1 VQVQFPAPFV
11 DWGIAAAGTGTGTVG
26 QGSMFLLMSLNFL
39 FFVAKSVTRLF
50 ETVCIYLLVLVFAH
64 CLK

>member
-11 DWGIAAAGTGTGTVG
+11 DWNRRTGVNV
-26 QGSMFLLMSLNFL
+26 SLDVTQL
-39 FFVAKSVTRLF
+39 PFFVAKSVTRLF

-64 CLK
+64 CFK